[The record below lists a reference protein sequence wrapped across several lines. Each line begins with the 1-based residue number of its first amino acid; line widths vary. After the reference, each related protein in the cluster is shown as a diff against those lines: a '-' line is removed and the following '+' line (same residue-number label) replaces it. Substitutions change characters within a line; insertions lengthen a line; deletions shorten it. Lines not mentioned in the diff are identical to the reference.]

1 MALRFTG
8 TRDHTTARKGP
19 YIVPQFLQKKRTG
32 VYRKKGHG
40 DVEGKDDGGAMADER
55 KLEGVDGVVLVIVA
69 ATSLAWSCWSGC

>member
-8 TRDHTTARKGP
+8 TILPPAKDLTLSRSFCRRRGPGYTGRRDMR
-19 YIVPQFLQKKRTG
+19 
-32 VYRKKGHG
+32 HG